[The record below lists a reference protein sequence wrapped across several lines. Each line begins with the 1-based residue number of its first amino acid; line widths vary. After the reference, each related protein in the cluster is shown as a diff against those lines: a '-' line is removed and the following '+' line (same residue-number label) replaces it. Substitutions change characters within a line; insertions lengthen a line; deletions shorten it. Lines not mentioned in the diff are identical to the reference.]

1 MILVIFLIGI
11 ALVVAGFVVDEG
23 WDEGIGL
30 WVVGSLI
37 SAIALVAAIFTGV
50 SLSLADVADEKIAM
64 YEEENAVI
72 EEQIAIIVE
81 QYQEY
86 ETDIF
91 ENAKVESPI
100 TYVSM
105 YPELKSDS
113 LVQKQIEIYV
123 ANNDKIKELKNEAI
137 NKSVYRWWLYFGR

>member
-11 ALVVAGFVVDEG
+11 AAIVVGFVIDDD
-23 WDEGIGL
+23 WDKGTGF
-30 WVVGSLI
+30 WVLGAFVSV
-37 SAIALVAAIFTGV
+37 IALVTAIMIGV
-50 SLSLADVADEKIAM
+50 SLSLTTVANEKVAM
-64 YEEENAVI
+64 YEEENAAI
-72 EEQIAIIVE
+72 EEQIATIVE
-81 QYQEY
+81 QYQKY

-100 TYVSM
+100 TYVSL

-123 ANNDKIKELKNEAI
+123 SNNNKIKDLKKESI
-137 NKSVYRWWLYFGR
+137 NASIYRWWLYFGR